1 MIYICRYLILHPEE
15 TWHSVPELPR
25 AAIAVLDRDFVRS
38 TSTVEQAQVSS
49 DGTTTKLLVRLQDGM
64 QVEAVVMT
72 YTKGGARSMHVM
84 CPRMPSQN
92 PFVATAL
99 RLFAIQAPYPS
110 VPLAC
115 ALASIKGQA
124 YCRSTLAL
132 LDYTGCREEDSE
144 DGHAVLG
151 QQRSTL
157 CVSSQVGCQMGCTFC
172 ATGGCLSSVRPFI
185 MLMQNLS

>member
-1 MIYICRYLILHPEE
+1 MHPEE

-25 AAIAVLDRDFVRS
+25 AAVAVLDRDFVRS

-72 YTKGGARSMHVM
+72 YTKGGAHSMHVM
-84 CPRMPSQN
+84 CPRLPSQT
-92 PFVATAL
+92 PLVATAL
-99 RLFAIQAPYPS
+99 RQIAIQVPHPS

-115 ALASIKGQA
+115 APASTNGQA
-124 YCRSTLAL
+124 YCHSTLAF
-132 LDYTGCREEDSE
+132 LDCTGCREEDSE

-172 ATGGCLSSVRPFI
+172 ATGRCQSSVRPLI